1 MDMNRRRLIGA
12 SAGVAGALAMS
23 PDAARAAP
31 LTSTFGRDVTQ
42 YGVRPGS
49 SDDQTKNLQRAID
62 EAARAQ
68 VPLALP
74 PGVYRT
80 GMLRLASGTQLVG
93 VRGATKL
100 VFNGGASMLQG
111 EGANSIGLSGIT
123 LDGGGIA
130 LPQRRG
136 LVHCLGGRDVRIADC
151 EITASGGNGIW
162 LEQASGD
169 ISGNI
174 FTKIATTAVVSF
186 DAQGL
191 IVSRN
196 TIIDTSDNGIEILR
210 TSIGDDGTLVL
221 DNRIEDIKAGPGGS
235 GQYGNAINAFRA
247 GNVIVRGNRIRN
259 CDYSAVRGNSASNI
273 QISGNSV
280 SNVREVALYS
290 EFAFEG
296 AVIANNT
303 VDGAAVG
310 VSVCNFNE
318 GGRIAV
324 VQGNIIRNLL
334 PKRPIGTA
342 PDDDAG
348 IGIYVEADSSV
359 TGNVIENA
367 PSFGIIAGWGKY
379 LRDVAIIRQR
389 DPQCLRRR
397 RRLGAARRGHGAG
410 QQQHDFG
417 NPTRRHR
424 RARPRPY
431 HYDRSVSRRR
441 AALRAGRGRGQRGAA
456 VVWSY
461 PDALEP
467 ARQLH
472 RIPQQWIA
480 LLHHIEPAC
489 RRRHLVHDCRAGRGR
504 CLFGN
509 NKRAFPHDRDISWS
523 IARWRNSLLRR
534 LRRRLKAHDRR
545 AEPLI
550 ARQGRGVPA
559 ANPGHVDRGI
569 VEGSFTA
576 QQVAPGFDG
585 GLGFLDV
592 LQELDFAVKAA
603 PASGLEQFGEV
614 VQPTLGKSAPA
625 RDDLAAKCHVSVCH

>member
-1 MDMNRRRLIGA
+1 MDVNRRHLIGA
-12 SAGVAGALAMS
+12 SAAGVAGALAMS

-31 LTSTFGRDVTQ
+31 LTSSLGRDATQ

-49 SDDQTKNLQRAID
+49 PDDQTRALQRAID

-80 GMLRLASGTQLVG
+80 GLLRLASGTQLVG

-100 VFNGGASMLQG
+100 VFTGGASMLSG
-111 EGANSIGLSGIT
+111 EGASSVGLTNIT
-123 LDGGGIA
+123 LDGGGIK
-130 LPQRRG
+130 LPTRRG
-136 LVHCLGGRDVRIADC
+136 LVHCLMGRDIRITDC
-151 EITASGGNGIW
+151 EIANSGGNGVW
-162 LEQASGD
+162 FENVSGD
-169 ISGNI
+169 VSGNI
-174 FTKIATTAVVSF
+174 FTSIAVTGVTSF

-196 TIIDTSDNGIEILR
+196 TILGTNDNGIEILR
-210 TSIGDDGTLVL
+210 TAIGDDGTLVL

-273 QISGNSV
+273 HITGNSV

-290 EFAFEG
+290 EFSFEG

-303 VDGAAVG
+303 VDGAALG

-348 IGIYVEADSSV
+348 IGIYVEADFSV

-379 LRDVAIIRQR
+379 LRDVAIAGNVIRNAFVGIGVSVV
-389 DPQCLRRR
+389 P
-397 RRLGAARRGHGAG
+397 GAG
-410 QQQHDFG
+410 TALVNNNMISGAPRGAVVGLDH
-417 NPTRRHR
+417 
-424 RARPRPY
+424 ARPVTPDLSADGAQRFAQ
-431 HYDRSVSRRR
+431 VVVGTNAVRR
-441 AALRAGRGRGQRGAA
+441 
-456 VVWSY
+456 
-461 PDALEP
+461 
-467 ARQLH
+467 
-472 RIPQQWIA
+472 
-480 LLHHIEPAC
+480 
-489 RRRHLVHDCRAGRGR
+489 
-504 CLFGN
+504 
-509 NKRAFPHDRDISWS
+509 
-523 IARWRNSLLRR
+523 
-534 LRRRLKAHDRR
+534 
-545 AEPLI
+545 
-550 ARQGRGVPA
+550 
-559 ANPGHVDRGI
+559 
-569 VEGSFTA
+569 
-576 QQVAPGFDG
+576 
-585 GLGFLDV
+585 
-592 LQELDFAVKAA
+592 
-603 PASGLEQFGEV
+603 
-614 VQPTLGKSAPA
+614 
-625 RDDLAAKCHVSVCH
+625 

>member
-1 MDMNRRRLIGA
+1 M
-12 SAGVAGALAMS
+12 
-23 PDAARAAP
+23 
-31 LTSTFGRDVTQ
+31 
-42 YGVRPGS
+42 RPGS
-49 SDDQTKNLQRAID
+49 PDDQTAKLQRAID

-68 VPLALP
+68 APLALP

-80 GMLRLASGTQLVG
+80 GMLRLSNGTQLVG

-100 VFNGGASMLQG
+100 VFSGGASMLQG
-111 EGANSIGLSGIT
+111 EGANNVGLTGIT
-123 LDGGGIA
+123 FDGGGIP
-130 LPQRRG
+130 LPERRG

-151 EITASGGNGIW
+151 EISGSGGNGIW
-162 LEQASGD
+162 LEQVSGD

-186 DAQGL
+186 DAMGL

-196 TIIDTSDNGIEILR
+196 TITDTNDNGIEILR
-210 TSIGDDGTLVL
+210 TAIGDDGTLVI

-247 GNVIVRGNRIRN
+247 GNVIVRGNRIKN

-273 QISGNSV
+273 HITGNSV

-348 IGIYVEADSSV
+348 IGIYVEADSTV

-379 LRDVAIIRQR
+379 LRDVAITGNVIRKAFVGVGVSVMPGAGTALVNNNMISETPRGAVVGLDHARTITTDLSAKAPSVTRRWWSEAMRCGGSPPRPVTARCAAADSGPSSRRDRVPGTAFRRAPARRARRAPHPQR
-389 DPQCLRRR
+389 RAGFPARPER
-397 RRLGAARRGHGAG
+397 RRGHRATAALQLAPVAAEAAQPADGILHRAAAASAAAARFAAG
-410 QQQHDFG
+410 QAKPSRPR
-417 NPTRRHR
+417 NC
-424 RARPRPY
+424 RARPRGSAG
-431 HYDRSVSRRR
+431 HARFRRR
-441 AALRAGRGRGQRGAA
+441 PWLPGCFREIRVRCESGA
-456 VVWSY
+456 S
-461 PDALEP
+461 
-467 ARQLH
+467 ARS
-472 RIPQQWIA
+472 R
-480 LLHHIEPAC
+480 
-489 RRRHLVHDCRAGRGR
+489 
-504 CLFGN
+504 
-509 NKRAFPHDRDISWS
+509 
-523 IARWRNSLLRR
+523 
-534 LRRRLKAHDRR
+534 
-545 AEPLI
+545 
-550 ARQGRGVPA
+550 
-559 ANPGHVDRGI
+559 
-569 VEGSFTA
+569 T
-576 QQVAPGFDG
+576 
-585 GLGFLDV
+585 
-592 LQELDFAVKAA
+592 
-603 PASGLEQFGEV
+603 
-614 VQPTLGKSAPA
+614 VQ
-625 RDDLAAKCHVSVCH
+625 